1 MTLNNRWFTVRD
13 EEGIALRLFD
23 TKDEAERFLQPGWT
37 INEKPIPPRKSIY
50 ELLGP
55 APF

>member
-1 MTLNNRWFTVRD
+1 MIQNRWFTVRD
-13 EEGIALRLFD
+13 EDGIALRLFD